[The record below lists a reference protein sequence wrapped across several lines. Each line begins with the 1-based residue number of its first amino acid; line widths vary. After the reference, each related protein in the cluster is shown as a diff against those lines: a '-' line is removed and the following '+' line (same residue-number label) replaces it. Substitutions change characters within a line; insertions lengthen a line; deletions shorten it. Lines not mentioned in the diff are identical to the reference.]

1 MEKTNENLDSPN
13 EDKDVAPEI
22 EENDNIDALK
32 EKYQNLSE
40 TNKKLFARA
49 KKAEGFEL
57 KDGDWV
63 KKPEPKKDDIKKDEP
78 DANKSDELNEGQIAL
93 LTVKGYD
100 HEEDVS
106 FIQKEMAESNKTLGE
121 VLEMNYIKEN
131 LKELKKAREV
141 KDATPEG
148 NKRSLAGVKDSVD
161 YWVSKGEMPPNTP
174 ENTELRRKI
183 VNQRVN
189 VDKQGR
195 KFSDTPLIQ

>member
-1 MEKTNENLDSPN
+1 MENENENIDSPN
-13 EDKDVAPEI
+13 DEKDADI
-22 EENDNIDALK
+22 KDDDIDALK

-57 KDGDWV
+57 KEGEWV
-63 KKPEPKKDDIKKDEP
+63 KKPEPKKDDSKEDKPE
-78 DANKSDELNEGQIAL
+78 ANKSDELNEGQIAL
-93 LTVKGYD
+93 LTVKGFD
-100 HEEDVS
+100 HEDDIS
-106 FIQKEMAESNKTLGE
+106 FIQKEMAESKKSLGE

-148 NKRSLAGVKDSVD
+148 SKRPHSGAKNDVG
-161 YWVSKGEMPPNTP
+161 YWIAKGELPPNTP
-174 ENTELRRKI
+174 ENTELRREV
-183 VNQRVN
+183 VNQRVK

-195 KFSDTPLIQ
+195 KFSDSPLIQ